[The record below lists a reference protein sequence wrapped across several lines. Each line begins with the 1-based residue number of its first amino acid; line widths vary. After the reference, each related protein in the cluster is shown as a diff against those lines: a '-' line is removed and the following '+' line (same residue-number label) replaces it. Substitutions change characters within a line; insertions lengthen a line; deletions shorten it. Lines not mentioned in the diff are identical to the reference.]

1 MSNPF
6 PSDLKIVQ
14 SIWIGNLFT
23 TGSIEIV
30 VSNFEFVYIHDKFS
44 FFVFFLL
51 HSCCCIN
58 VPKIIIRKFIFS
70 HSNGHL
76 GLWKPGFAKNLFSA
90 PPPQKK

>member
-44 FFVFFLL
+44 FFVFFF
-51 HSCCCIN
+51 N
-58 VPKIIIRKFIFS
+58 IRV
-70 HSNGHL
+70 
-76 GLWKPGFAKNLFSA
+76 AA
-90 PPPQKK
+90 